1 MANLINDDFNRRYGD
16 ENGQAVLDEDRI
28 EDLLE
33 DNPLD
38 MHFVAKKDGPK
49 ELWLVFDTLNDNAIV
64 GVHELETLAFLDAS
78 KREQDTYLQEPAP
91 QTW

>member
-1 MANLINDDFNRRYGD
+1 MANLINVDFNRRYG
-16 ENGQAVLDEDRI
+16 EINGQAELEVDGI

-38 MHFVAKKDGPK
+38 MHFVAIKDGQK
-49 ELWLVFDTLNDNAIV
+49 ERWLVFDTLNDNAIV

-78 KREQDTYLQEPAP
+78 KREQDTYI
-91 QTW
+91 